1 MKISP
6 HLKPEQILLQI
17 KSNKKEDI
25 IKELV
30 ALIKDS
36 TEIKNF
42 EEFQKDVFKREE
54 IGSTGIGN
62 GIAIPHA
69 RSEAVKEFIIVFGRS
84 DAGIDFDAVDN
95 KPVNLFFLM
104 GTPKEK
110 NINGYLKILA
120 HLSRLL
126 TKKALREALVKAATA
141 EEIIKE
147 FEKAEK

>member
-6 HLKPEQILLQI
+6 YLKPERILLQI
-17 KSNKKEDI
+17 KSSNKEDI
-25 IKELV
+25 IRELADLV
-30 ALIKDS
+30 KS
-36 TEIKNF
+36 SPEIISVEKF
-42 EEFQKDVFKREE
+42 IEDVFEREN

-69 RSEAVKEFIIVFGRS
+69 RSEAVKDFVIVFGRS
-84 DAGIDFDAVDN
+84 DAGINFSAIDN
-95 KPVNLFFLM
+95 HPVNLFFLM

-126 TKKALREALVKAATA
+126 TREALRDALIKAPTA
-141 EEIIKE
+141 EDIIKE
-147 FEKAEK
+147 FEKVEK

>member
-6 HLKPEQILLQI
+6 HLKPERILLQI
-17 KSNKKEDI
+17 KSNKKEDT

-36 TEIKNF
+36 SEIKDS
-42 EEFQKDVFKREE
+42 EKFQEDVFEREK

-69 RSEAVKEFIIVFGRS
+69 RSEAVKEFVIVFGRS
-84 DAGIDFDAVDN
+84 DIGVDFDAVDN
-95 KPVNLFFLM
+95 EPVKLFFLM

-110 NINGYLKILA
+110 NINNYLKILA

-126 TKKALREALVKAATA
+126 TKKALREALLKASTP

-147 FEKAEK
+147 FEKVEK